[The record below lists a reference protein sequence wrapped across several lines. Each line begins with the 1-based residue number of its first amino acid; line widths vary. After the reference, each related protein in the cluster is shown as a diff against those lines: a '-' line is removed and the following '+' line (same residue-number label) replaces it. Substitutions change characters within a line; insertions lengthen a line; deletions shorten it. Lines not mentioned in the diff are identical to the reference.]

1 VSIVIVSYHGAE
13 RFIARCLESLR
24 ALDYSDFEVIVVDN
38 ASNDATRE
46 AVRAAVREAPWSGV
60 HGEPPAPFDSS
71 ATFQPRERGETV
83 IWNSR
88 NRGFAG
94 GCNDGIAR
102 ARGEVVVLLNYDT
115 VVQTDWLRELV
126 RPMTRDR
133 RIAITGCKMFFP
145 GSCVIQHAGGLVHP
159 NGMTQHLGYLE
170 EDRGQHDAERD
181 VAYVT
186 GAGLAVR
193 RALFERCGG
202 GLDEDFYPAY
212 CEELDLCRK
221 ARRMGYRVVVA
232 PRSVLEHYES
242 PVRTD
247 ASPKFLRMITRARM
261 VYCLKNFTPCE
272 WLFGFLPFETRW
284 MLGPGSR
291 GHRLLQLRGY
301 WDGLVYLL
309 GLRPRGDRLQG

>member
-1 VSIVIVSYHGAE
+1 MKRYLRGPDFPPFRAEWPSVSIVIVTYHGAG
-13 RFIARCLESLR
+13 RFISRCLESVQS
-24 ALDYSDFEVIVVDN
+24 LDYPDFEVIVVDN
-38 ASNDATRE
+38 ASNDATRGALRD
-46 AVRAAVREAPWSGV
+46 AV
-60 HGEPPAPFDSS
+60 
-71 ATFQPRERGETV
+71 RGETV
-83 IWNSR
+83 VWNSR

-102 ARGEVVVLLNYDT
+102 ARGEVAVLLNYDT
-115 VVQTDWLRELV
+115 VVQPDWLRELV
-126 RPMTRDR
+126 RPMTRDP
-133 RIAITGCKMFFP
+133 RIAVTGCKMVFP
-145 GSCVIQHAGGLVHP
+145 GSCVMQHAGGLVHP

-170 EDRGQHDAERD
+170 EDCGQHDAERD

-193 RALFERCGG
+193 RALLERCGG

-212 CEELDLCRK
+212 CEEVDLCRK

-247 ASPKFLRMITRARM
+247 ASPAFLRMITRARM
-261 VYCLKNFTPCE
+261 VYCLKNLTLCE

-284 MLGPGSR
+284 MLGAGAR
-291 GHRLLQLRGY
+291 GHRLVQLRGY
-301 WDGLVYLL
+301 LDGLLYLL
-309 GLRPRGDRLQG
+309 GFRPRGGRLKG